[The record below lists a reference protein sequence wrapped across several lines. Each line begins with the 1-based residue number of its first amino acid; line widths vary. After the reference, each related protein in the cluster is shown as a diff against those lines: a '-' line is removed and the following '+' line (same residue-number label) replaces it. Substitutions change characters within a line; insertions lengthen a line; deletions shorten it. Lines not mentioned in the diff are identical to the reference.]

1 MSNEQP
7 SRPPKRSGS
16 GASPMGSTLAI
27 VIAIAAVVVGF
38 LILKNIRS
46 DDDDDA
52 SSASTTVPT
61 STTDPLASPTVP
73 LPTEPQVTVFTP
85 TTTGATVLVA
95 NSSHQNGVAK
105 TLSTALAGNQFTMG
119 EPTNGATKE
128 VATRIQYVDGD
139 AAAEAVAR
147 SVAALM
153 GVATV
158 EIMPTPVSLQD
169 PTLLGSATVL
179 VLLGDD
185 KAGKTLAQMTAP
197 ADTSTTVAA
206 ETGTTTAP

>member
-7 SRPPKRSGS
+7 SRPKRSGS

-52 SSASTTVPT
+52 TTATTLPI
-61 STTDPLASPTVP
+61 TTDPGLTNTIAP
-73 LPTEPQVTVFTP
+73 LPTEPTTTIFQP
-85 TTTGATVLVA
+85 TTTGAKVLVA

-105 TLSTALAGNQFTMG
+105 TLTTALQGLQFSMG

-128 VATRIQYVDGD
+128 TVTKVQYMDGD
-139 AAAEAVAR
+139 PAAEAVAR
-147 SVAALM
+147 SVAAAM
-153 GVATV
+153 GVAAV
-158 EIMPTPVSLQD
+158 EIIPTPVLLQD
-169 PTLLGSATVL
+169 PTLLADNTVV

-185 KAGKTLAQMTAP
+185 KAGKTLAQMTGAEP
-197 ADTSTTVAA
+197 ETTSPA